1 MATALL
7 HSCFFISQ
15 TIVLFFFFTF
25 TFFSLS
31 LYLKNNIFCFFFSFT
46 FLLFVFISQTKIIFF
61 TFTFLLL
68 VVISL
73 VPTSCSWCCTFVSRD
88 HDNSYHTTAKL
99 SIFSSKD
106 RAESQPRI
114 LMVFFFFMPVERSSL
129 KKDQILSLR
138 KSKWLDGQLDVRC
151 PNVWRAVPCLV
162 IWDLGVAEVGL
173 VLFIAHHFSFSRTA
187 LITVKY
193 QADENASSTRNKR
206 VPFQTS
212 GGCIQINHCTFD
224 PYWCYLSVYQK
235 IEITEIPG
243 WYKTKS
249 AL

>member
-7 HSCFFISQ
+7 HSCFLYLKQ
-15 TIVLFFFFTF
+15 LFYSSS
-25 TFFSLS
+25 SLS
-31 LYLKNNIFCFFFSFT
+31 LFSLCLYISKNNIFCFFFSFT

>member
-7 HSCFFISQ
+7 HYFFYISKK
-15 TIVLFFFFTF
+15 IVFSSLSL
-25 TFFSLS
+25 FFSLS
-31 LYLKNNIFCFFFSFT
+31 LFPKQRFFHFH
-46 FLLFVFISQTKIIFF
+46 FF
-61 TFTFLLL
+61 LL

-73 VPTSCSWCCTFVSRD
+73 IPTLCSWCCTFVSRD

-151 PNVWRAVPCLV
+151 SNV
-162 IWDLGVAEVGL
+162 
-173 VLFIAHHFSFSRTA
+173 
-187 LITVKY
+187 
-193 QADENASSTRNKR
+193 
-206 VPFQTS
+206 
-212 GGCIQINHCTFD
+212 
-224 PYWCYLSVYQK
+224 
-235 IEITEIPG
+235 
-243 WYKTKS
+243 
-249 AL
+249 

>member
-1 MATALL
+1 MAGWTIGRPLFKCL
-7 HSCFFISQ
+7 ESCF
-15 TIVLFFFFTF
+15 
-25 TFFSLS
+25 
-31 LYLKNNIFCFFFSFT
+31 
-46 FLLFVFISQTKIIFF
+46 
-61 TFTFLLL
+61 
-68 VVISL
+68 
-73 VPTSCSWCCTFVSRD
+73 
-88 HDNSYHTTAKL
+88 
-99 SIFSSKD
+99 
-106 RAESQPRI
+106 
-114 LMVFFFFMPVERSSL
+114 
-129 KKDQILSLR
+129 
-138 KSKWLDGQLDVRC
+138 
-151 PNVWRAVPCLV
+151 LV
-162 IWDLGVAEVGL
+162 IWDLGVPEVGL

-193 QADENASSTRNKR
+193 QADEKASSTRNKR